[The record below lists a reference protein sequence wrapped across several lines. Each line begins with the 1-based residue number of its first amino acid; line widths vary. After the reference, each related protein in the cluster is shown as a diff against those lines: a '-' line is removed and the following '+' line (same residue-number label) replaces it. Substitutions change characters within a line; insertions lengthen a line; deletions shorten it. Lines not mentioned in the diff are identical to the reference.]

1 MLNDNKTL
9 DAVMNRY
16 KLGIDFVQASREF
29 EKPDLYRP
37 SWRDRFFF
45 NLGKRLVVLGSR
57 LQQRHS
63 SATPAVYHPA
73 YPAS

>member
-9 DAVMNRY
+9 EAAMYRY
-16 KLGIDFVQASREF
+16 KLGIDQAQACREF
-29 EKPDLYRP
+29 ERPFVHRP

-45 NLGKRLVVLGSR
+45 NLGKRLIVLGSR
-57 LQQRHS
+57 LQQRH
-63 SATPAVYHPA
+63 AITTAAVYHPA